1 MRFSPVHVLVA
12 ALIGGGG
19 FLGLL
24 VALPGVP
31 EVLWLSA
38 AGIGLSMAPMWPS
51 GYNLAVQSLHLTAR
65 VGAVIMLG
73 DSIGGMVLPGLTGLF
88 MERAGAATM
97 TKLVLASLAATAVA
111 FAAIVW
117 FRARRSASLRLSTDI
132 APGQA

>member
-1 MRFSPVHVLVA
+1 
-12 ALIGGGG
+12 
-19 FLGLL
+19 
-24 VALPGVP
+24 
-31 EVLWLSA
+31 
-38 AGIGLSMAPMWPS
+38 
-51 GYNLAVQSLHLTAR
+51 
-65 VGAVIMLG
+65 
-73 DSIGGMVLPGLTGLF
+73 MVLPGLTGLF